1 MNESKKITVLFT
13 GYAPVHFVCF
23 KRIYDRLD
31 KLPQVEVFVSGGL
44 RTKTENGKI
53 YNAKKMY
60 EPFGISDEK
69 ILSLKE
75 IQNRKFDL
83 LFSASSSILV
93 PLMNFTTRVQL
104 FHGVSFRNRA
114 VRAENLAY
122 NVLFLIGPHMQKL
135 FNETGLLLENDPR
148 VVPVGFSKTDPLLNG
163 ELDRKTLLE
172 QYGFTGN
179 RPVLL
184 FAPTGEVHNSLETM
198 GKKVIRRLAETGKYD
213 LLIKPHDHPKNTT
226 IDWFEELAP
235 LEGDHVRLVSEH
247 DVIPLLYLADLLITD
262 ASSVAN
268 EYTLLNRPIVFLDVP
283 ELIKATKEKLALID
297 NESWGRRGGLL
308 VERPEE
314 VVDVVAKSLAEP
326 EGLAEIRTK
335 IAQDLFYNHG
345 CATEGVMN
353 WFIERYLNEQEKT
366 PANH

>member
-23 KRIYDRLD
+23 KRIYDRLV
-31 KLPQVEVFVSGGL
+31 KIPQVEVFVSGGL
-44 RTKTENGKI
+44 RTQTENGKV

-60 EPFGISDEK
+60 EPFGISGEK
-69 ILSLKE
+69 ILSLKDV
-75 IQNRKFDL
+75 QNRKFDL
-83 LFSASSSILV
+83 LFSASSTILV

-114 VRAENLAY
+114 VKAGNLAY
-122 NVLFLIGPHMQKL
+122 NVLFLIGHHMQKL

-148 VVPVGFSKTDPLLNG
+148 AVPVGFSKTDPLLNG

-184 FAPTGEVHNSLETM
+184 FAPTGEVYNSLETM
-198 GKKVIRRLAETGKYD
+198 GKEVILRLAETDKYD

-226 IDWFEELAP
+226 TDWFEELAP
-235 LEGDHVRLVSEH
+235 LEGDHVRLAREH

-283 ELIKATKEKLALID
+283 ELIKVTKEKLALID
-297 NESWGRRGGLL
+297 SESWGRRGGLL

-314 VVDVVAKSLAEP
+314 VVGVVAKSFAEP
-326 EGLAEIRTK
+326 EGLAEIRAR

-345 CATEGVMN
+345 CATEAAMN
-353 WFIERYLNEQEKT
+353 WFTERYLNEQEKT
-366 PANH
+366 PANY

>member
-1 MNESKKITVLFT
+1 MNGSKKITVLFT

-23 KRIYDRLD
+23 KRIYDRLV
-31 KLPQVEVFVSGGL
+31 KIPQVEIFVSGGL
-44 RTKTENGKI
+44 RTKIGNEKV

-60 EPFGISDEK
+60 EPFGISGEK
-69 ILSLKE
+69 ILSLE
-75 IQNRKFDL
+75 DVQNRKFDL
-83 LFSASSSILV
+83 LFSASSTILV

-114 VRAENLAY
+114 VKAENLAY

-148 VVPVGFSKTDPLLNG
+148 AVPIGFPKTDPLLNG

-172 QYGFTGN
+172 QYKFTGN

-198 GKKVIRRLAETGKYD
+198 GKEVIRRLAETGKYD
-213 LLIKPHDHPKNTT
+213 LLIKPHDHPKNAT

-235 LEGDHVRLVSEH
+235 LEGDHVRLAREH
-247 DVIPLLYLADLLITD
+247 DVIPLLYLADLLISD

-283 ELIKATKEKLALID
+283 ELIKVTKEKLALID
-297 NESWGRRGGLL
+297 NESWGRRGGIL

-314 VVDVVAKSLAEP
+314 VVNAVAKSLAEP
-326 EGLAEIRTK
+326 EALSEIRTR
-335 IAQDLFYNHG
+335 IAKDLFYNHG
-345 CATEGVMN
+345 CATEAAMN
-353 WFIERYLNEQEKT
+353 WFNERYLDKQGKM
-366 PANH
+366 PANY

>member
-23 KRIYDRLD
+23 KRIYDRLV
-31 KLPQVEVFVSGGL
+31 KISQVEVFVSGGL
-44 RTKTENGKI
+44 RTKTENEKV

-60 EPFGISDEK
+60 EPFGISGEK
-69 ILSLKE
+69 ILSLKD

-83 LFSASSSILV
+83 LFSASSTILV

-114 VRAENLAY
+114 VKAGNLAY
-122 NVLFLIGPHMQKL
+122 NVLFLIGHHMQKL

-148 VVPVGFSKTDPLLNG
+148 AVPIGFSKTDPLLNG
-163 ELDRKTLLE
+163 ELDRKNLLD

-198 GKKVIRRLAETGKYD
+198 GKEVILRLAETGKYD

-235 LEGDHVRLVSEH
+235 LEGDHVSLAREH

-283 ELIKATKEKLALID
+283 ELIKVTKEKLALID

-314 VVDVVAKSLAEP
+314 VVGVVAKSLAEP
-326 EGLAEIRTK
+326 EGLAEIRTR

-345 CATEGVMN
+345 CATEAAMN
-353 WFIERYLNEQEKT
+353 WFTERYLNKQEKT
-366 PANH
+366 PANY